1 MEIKL
6 FHWRK
11 KKRLNQNRKKF
22 GEKKSHVNK
31 RNPIPVGNPK
41 RSNNIPQEILPHSQQ
56 APKAGQ
62 QKVLSVLT
70 SALVQERPWALSEQA
85 EGRAAPHHG
94 HSVAQNRQWQSP
106 GGLPKSPTD
115 TPQQTHLY
123 RLLTRKFPFST
134 STCIYRA
141 AKQVLS
147 PVNGFRARGGSW
159 GRDQEKEFIS
169 KSSLWLL
176 GLSPELLSC
185 SQCQL

>member
-41 RSNNIPQEILPHSQQ
+41 RSNNIHQEILPHSQQ

-85 EGRAAPHHG
+85 EGRA
-94 HSVAQNRQWQSP
+94 V
-106 GGLPKSPTD
+106 PT
-115 TPQQTHLY
+115 TGT
-123 RLLTRKFPFST
+123 
-134 STCIYRA
+134 
-141 AKQVLS
+141 V
-147 PVNGFRARGGSW
+147 
-159 GRDQEKEFIS
+159 
-169 KSSLWLL
+169 
-176 GLSPELLSC
+176 
-185 SQCQL
+185 